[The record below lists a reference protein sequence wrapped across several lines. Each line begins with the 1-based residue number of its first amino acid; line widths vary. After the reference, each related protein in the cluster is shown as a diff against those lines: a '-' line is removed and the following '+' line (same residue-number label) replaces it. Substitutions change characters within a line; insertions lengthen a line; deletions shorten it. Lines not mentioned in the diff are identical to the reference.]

1 MPRTVIVR
9 YTTRPE
15 AADENQHLIE
25 QVYAELASTNPGGLR
40 YATFRLA
47 DGVSFVHIGVV
58 EGDANP
64 LDRTAA
70 FAAFTRNIDE
80 RSLEPP
86 RATQATLVGD
96 YRFFAA

>member
-15 AADENQHLIE
+15 AANENQHLIE
-25 QVYAELASTNPGGLR
+25 RVYAELASADPGGLR

-58 EGDANP
+58 EGDTNP

-70 FAAFTRNIDE
+70 FAEFTRDIDQ

-86 RATQATLVGD
+86 LATHATLVGA
-96 YRFFAA
+96 YRFFAS